1 MNEVRPH
8 NVPAKRGV
16 DFDLYLYLYLY
27 HPPEIEQGSLEAWL
41 KLHAPGV
48 PDLIWT
54 PRNGSHWLA
63 TRGKL
68 IAEVFANYERFSA
81 CV

>member
-8 NVPAKRGV
+8 NVPAKRVV
-16 DFDLYLYLYLY
+16 DFDLY
-27 HPPEIEQGSLEAWL
+27 HPPEVEQGSLEVWL
-41 KLHAPGV
+41 KLHTPGV

-54 PRNGSHWLA
+54 PRNGGHWLA

-68 IAEVFANYERFSA
+68 IAEAFANYERFSA
-81 CV
+81 RV